1 MFLMQITGCIDSSHD
16 TALVIASPLGHQ
28 TTIIMAMHT
37 LYHVSRMSS
46 EHSDWLRALTF
57 YKEELDLLKGRLAE
71 VSMKYTRTE
80 VKAEVEHFQNQF
92 VIQRNN
98 IDELSHDLHEHEKHI
113 SRDVQEMAQH
123 LANHTLA
130 EHDSLRDRYFALE
143 KRINELRYEYNRFLA
158 RYM

>member
-1 MFLMQITGCIDSSHD
+1 
-16 TALVIASPLGHQ
+16 
-28 TTIIMAMHT
+28 MAMHT